1 MVARGLIWANR
12 SLWNSEGIR
21 RPLGICMPTRLH
33 LRGGIMSKEAV
44 KTPIDDDRY
53 SRAPPITFGVIATWL
68 LAMAFGVAFWTVLF
82 HVVSA
87 IVGQFY

>member
-1 MVARGLIWANR
+1 
-12 SLWNSEGIR
+12 
-21 RPLGICMPTRLH
+21 MPYSRVD

-68 LAMAFGVAFWTVLF
+68 LAMAFGVAFWTALF
-82 HVVSA
+82 HVASA
-87 IVGQFY
+87 IVSGFW